1 MDIQALVTAQRTY
14 FSTGAT
20 LPLSARRAALQRLR
34 EAIKAREG
42 DIAAALRSDLN
53 KSPTESYMCEIG
65 MTLSELRFV
74 ERHLVGW
81 ARDRRHLTPLAQFPA
96 RSFTVQEPYG
106 VVLIMSPWNYPFLLA
121 MEPLIGALA
130 AGNCCVVKPS
140 ACSPAASAVIRDILS
155 DCFPPELVAVVE
167 GGRAENQALLDQEFD
182 YIFFTGGVAV
192 GREVMSKAARHLT
205 PVTLELGGKSPCI
218 VDATAKLDLAAKRIV
233 FGKLLNCGQ
242 TCVAPDYLLVDRRV
256 KEELLVCL
264 QKWVAALYGS
274 DPLDNE
280 GYVRMVSQAQFRRV
294 MGLIDPATVVFGGRG
309 DPDALKIQPTV
320 LDDISPDDPVMQEE
334 IFGPVLPVLPF
345 QDVQEALD
353 FIRSRP
359 KPLAL
364 YLFSQET
371 RTQELFLRRASFG
384 GGCINDTIIHLAASR
399 MPFGGVGSSGMGRYH
414 GKASFDTFSH
424 QKSIVKKGTWLDL
437 PVRYPPYTPAK
448 DRLLRRSL
456 R

>member
-242 TCVAPDYLLVDRRV
+242 TCVAPDYLLIDRRV
-256 KEELLVCL
+256 KDRFLEYV
-264 QKWVAALYGS
+264 KRWITVMYGQN
-274 DPLDNE
+274 PLDND
-280 GYVRMVSQAQFRRV
+280 GYVRMVNRKHFDRV
-294 MGLIDPATVVFGGRG
+294 MGLIDPAKVVFGGRG
-309 DPDALKIQPTV
+309 DPETLKIQPTV
-320 LDDISPDDPVMQEE
+320 LDNVSPEDPVMQEE
-334 IFGPVLPVLPF
+334 IFGPVLPVLTF
-345 QDVQEALD
+345 DHIGEALD
-353 FIRSRP
+353 FVNARP
-359 KPLAL
+359 RPLAL
-364 YLFSQET
+364 YLFSREKS
-371 RTQELFLRRASFG
+371 TQERFLRRASFG
-384 GGCINDTIIHLAASR
+384 GGCINDTVIHLATSR
-399 MPFGGVGSSGMGRYH
+399 MGFGGVGNSGMGSYH
-414 GKASFDTFSH
+414 GRDSFETFSH
-424 QKSIVKKGTWLDL
+424 RKSVVKKSTLLDL
-437 PVRYPPYTPAK
+437 PVRYAPYGPGK
-448 DRLLRRSL
+448 DRLLRLFL